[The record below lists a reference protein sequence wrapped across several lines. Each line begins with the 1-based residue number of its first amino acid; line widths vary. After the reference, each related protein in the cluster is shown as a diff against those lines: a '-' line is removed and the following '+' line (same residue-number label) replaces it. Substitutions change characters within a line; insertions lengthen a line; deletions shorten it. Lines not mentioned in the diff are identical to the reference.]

1 MIVAGGVYHEK
12 CIAPHWDR
20 LFGSGGRAAA
30 AIASL
35 AVGTELHA
43 YVAEEWIDDVR
54 ASCHATRVEPHLT
67 QIASSIG
74 FHYFHALSRP
84 DIHGHDGE
92 RYPSLK
98 VSGAAVLRFGMLEG
112 DAIVDGDRVVYDPQN
127 WSEVL
132 AFHENGS
139 KAKELAIVLNQSEL
153 EDSMELTGPAAVAR
167 LMERTGAAVVVVK
180 RGPGGATVHQLSG
193 ETWVP
198 AFRSSSLFKIGSGDV
213 FSAVFAHGWAEERL
227 APEEAALKASQT
239 VATYVGSRDLGNLTS
254 AAPLTPMPTTSPGRI
269 YLAGPF
275 FTLSQRW
282 LIEEVNDVLHRLGVS
297 VFSPLHEVGM
307 PGNANAI
314 ATLDLAGLRDCTAV
328 LALIDG
334 EDAGTMFELGYARN
348 RDIPVVAFS
357 ESPRPESLT
366 MLAGTGCDITD
377 DFATAVYR
385 AVWASAR

>member
-20 LFGSGGRAAA
+20 LFGSGGRAAT
-30 AIASL
+30 AIAGL
-35 AVGTELHA
+35 AAGAELHA
-43 YVAEEWIDDVR
+43 YVAEEWIEDVR
-54 ASCHATRVEPHLT
+54 ASCYATRVEPHLT
-67 QIASSIG
+67 PIPLSID

-84 DIHGHDGE
+84 DVYGHGE
-92 RYPSLK
+92 EKYPPIE

-112 DAIVDGDRVVYDPQN
+112 SAVVDGDRVVYDPQN
-127 WSEVL
+127 RSEVL
-132 AFHENGS
+132 TFHDNGS

-153 EDSMELTGPAAVAR
+153 EDSTDLTGPAAVER
-167 LMERTGAAVVVVK
+167 LIERTGAAVVVVK
-180 RGPGGATVHQLSG
+180 RGPGGATVHHLGS
-193 ETWVP
+193 ETWIP
-198 AFRSSSLFKIGSGDV
+198 AFRSASLFKIGSGDV
-213 FSAVFAHGWAEERL
+213 FSAVFAHSWAEEGL
-227 APEEAALKASQT
+227 APEEAALKASQA
-239 VATYVGSRDLGNLTS
+239 VATYVGSRDLANLTPS
-254 AAPLTPMPTTSPGRI
+254 APLTPMPATSPGRI

-282 LIEEVNDVLHRLGVS
+282 LIEEANDVLHRLGVS

-307 PGNANAI
+307 PGDAAAI

-348 RDIPVVAFS
+348 LDIPVVAFS

-366 MLAGTGCDITD
+366 MLIGTGCDLTD

-385 AVWASAR
+385 AIWASAR